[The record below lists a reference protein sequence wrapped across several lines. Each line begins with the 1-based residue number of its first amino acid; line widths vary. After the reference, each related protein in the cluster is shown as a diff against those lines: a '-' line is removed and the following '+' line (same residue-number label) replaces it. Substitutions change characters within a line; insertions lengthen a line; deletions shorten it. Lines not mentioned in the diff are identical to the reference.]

1 MALIRSAAII
11 LLAATLGV
19 PPCLARNDYGTFYVE
34 GRYLYDPCGTRV
46 IICGANAMIVF
57 WDRGG
62 EKNYPELAQTGA
74 NCCRIFWK
82 TGHTPEPV
90 IPAADLDETLTNCWA
105 NKMIPMPSLWDA
117 TGKWENLDT
126 CMGYWLRDD
135 VLSVL
140 KKHQKHLLLNIANE
154 AGNTVMDG
162 YVEKYVSLVKK
173 LRDAGLHC
181 PIVIDAD
188 RWGREWQTVVSKG
201 PSILEQDPDKNLIFS
216 WHNWDPYHYRN
227 GTKAGIKEAVD
238 QSIEKNICFIFGE
251 FGPSEGCGN
260 PERKRIEWEYMIEY
274 ADKNDIGRL
283 AWVWRWK
290 DCHAIVPM
298 ENYAYGS
305 WNNSWGEGVAVSNPY
320 SIQNT
325 AKRTPYIENGVCD
338 GSVGVRAPEGQGGAE
353 NKVPPLNDAAASGR
367 GSMPRVFDIRGR
379 CISVLHTAK
388 GHSGGGIVLLRTE
401 SRSTTTTVK
410 ARALIR

>member
-1 MALIRSAAII
+1 MALIRSIAII
-11 LLAATLGV
+11 LLAATFGV
-19 PPCLARNDYGTFYVE
+19 PPCLAQNDYGTFFVE
-34 GRYLYDPCGTRV
+34 GRYLYDPCGNRV
-46 IICGANAMIVF
+46 IIRGANAMIVF

-62 EKNYPELAQTGA
+62 EKNYPELAKTGA

-82 TGHTPEPV
+82 TGHDPEPV

-126 CMGYWLRDD
+126 CMDYWLRDD
-135 VLSVL
+135 VLAVL

-162 YVEKYVSLVKK
+162 YVEKYVSLAKK

-188 RWGREWQTVVSKG
+188 RWGREWQTVVNKG

-227 GTKAGIKEAVD
+227 GTKASIKEAVD
-238 QSIEKNICFIFGE
+238 QSIENNICFIFGE

-260 PERKRIEWEYMIEY
+260 PEGKRIEWEYMIEY
-274 ADKNDIGRL
+274 ADKNDIGWL
-283 AWVWRWK
+283 AWVWRWR

-298 ENYAYGS
+298 ESYAYGS

-325 AKRTPYIENGVCD
+325 AKRAHYIENGVCE
-338 GSVGVRAPEGQGGAE
+338 GSVGVRVPAGHGGAE
-353 NKVPPLNDAAASGR
+353 TTAPLSTVWKPTAEENIKWHDLSGR
-367 GSMPRVFDIRGR
+367 RVGTVYTRPF
-379 CISVLHTAK
+379 
-388 GHSGGGIVLLRTE
+388 SGV
-401 SRSTTTTVK
+401 
-410 ARALIR
+410 LIRRRGAQRTLELLMNSRKEVVK